1 MSSQLDWATRAKH
14 DLGKYIAFQ
23 SRWLPADASDS
34 DWKGA
39 LESDLLHTRKG
50 PDGTESAVQLWER
63 LRKEE
68 VGLENDSDFQKIA
81 LAMERISEQ
90 LAALESG
97 GLARDEMMSLADE
110 TKNVASHLAS
120 LHKRLR
126 GG

>member
-1 MSSQLDWATRAKH
+1 
-14 DLGKYIAFQ
+14 
-23 SRWLPADASDS
+23 
-34 DWKGA
+34 
-39 LESDLLHTRKG
+39 
-50 PDGTESAVQLWER
+50 VQLWER

-90 LAALESG
+90 LGALESG